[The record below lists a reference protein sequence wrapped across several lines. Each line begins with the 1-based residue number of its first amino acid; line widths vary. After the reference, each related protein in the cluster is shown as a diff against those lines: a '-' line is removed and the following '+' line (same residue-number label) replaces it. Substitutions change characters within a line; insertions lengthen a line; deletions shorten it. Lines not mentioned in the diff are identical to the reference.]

1 MDSAECP
8 AGIEDV
14 AEAYL
19 MGALPRHQAIT
30 FEDNYVAC
38 DECATILYKTAEYI
52 DAMRAAAKKVRSASA
67 THVK

>member
-1 MDSAECP
+1 
-8 AGIEDV
+8 
-14 AEAYL
+14 